1 MTLLRS
7 IGAVSHGIIDYVIAI
22 LLLFGPEIA
31 SFTGRQAI
39 FCRVLGGL
47 LLVVALLTRYPL
59 GVVKKIG
66 FVSHGIIELV
76 LGIVLLVLPW
86 TRGFSAGVLSR
97 NFFVSNALLLL
108 VVWILTDFRA
118 VRGRA
123 AATSSSK
130 TSSTK
135 ISSNS
140 TSSTTTTSSS
150 STSSTTKTS

>member
-7 IGAVSHGIIDYVIAI
+7 IGAVSHGIIDYVLAI
-22 LLLFGPEIA
+22 LLLFGQEIA
-31 SFTGRQAI
+31 HFTGRQAI
-39 FCRVLGGL
+39 FCRVLGGML
-47 LLVVALLTRYPL
+47 LLVALLTRYPL

-66 FVSHGIIELV
+66 FVSHGIIELI

-118 VRGRA
+118 VRRRA
-123 AATSSSK
+123 VAISSSTKTSSS
-130 TSSTK
+130 
-135 ISSNS
+135 
-140 TSSTTTTSSS
+140 STTSSSS

>member
-7 IGAVSHGIIDYVIAI
+7 IGAVSHGIIDYVLAI

-31 SFTGRQAI
+31 HFTGRQAI
-39 FCRVLGGL
+39 FCRVLGGI

-66 FVSHGIIELV
+66 FVSHGIIELI

-123 AATSSSK
+123 AAISSSTKTSSS
-130 TSSTK
+130 
-135 ISSNS
+135 
-140 TSSTTTTSSS
+140 STTSSSS